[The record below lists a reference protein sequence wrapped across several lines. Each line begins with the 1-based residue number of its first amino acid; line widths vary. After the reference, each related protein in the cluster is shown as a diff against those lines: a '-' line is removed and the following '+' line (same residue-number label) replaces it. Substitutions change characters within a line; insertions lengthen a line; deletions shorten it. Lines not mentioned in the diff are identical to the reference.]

1 MEEEMLRALESYPP
15 LLDVNHIQEILM
27 VGQAVAYNELNSGNF
42 PVMKVGRQLRVEK
55 PLFAKY
61 IIESST
67 CCVNK

>member
-1 MEEEMLRALESYPP
+1 MLKALGSYPP

-27 VGQAVAYNELNSGNF
+27 VGQAAAYNELNSGNF
-42 PVMKVGRQLRVEK
+42 PVMKVGKQLRVAK

-67 CCVNK
+67 YSNV

>member
-1 MEEEMLRALESYPP
+1 MEEEMLKALESYPP
-15 LLDVNHIQEILM
+15 LLDVTHIQEILM

-42 PVMKVGRQLRVEK
+42 SVMKVGRQLRVAK

-67 CCVNK
+67 YSSV